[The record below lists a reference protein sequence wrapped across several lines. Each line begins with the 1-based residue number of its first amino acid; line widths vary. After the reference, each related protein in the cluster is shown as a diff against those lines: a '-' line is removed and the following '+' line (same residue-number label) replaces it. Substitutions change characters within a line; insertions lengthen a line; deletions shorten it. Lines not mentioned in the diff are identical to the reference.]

1 MAQANGFDLAVVGAG
16 SAGFSAA
23 IAAAER
29 GAKVLLVGHGTI
41 GGTCVNVGC
50 IPSKFLV
57 RAAEAVW
64 AGRAARRFAGLVGE
78 VRLQDWTALRRQKDE
93 LVARLRREKYV
104 DLLGH
109 YGNVRYLEG
118 RARLVAGG
126 LEVAG
131 RRLMVPRILLTTG
144 ARPRVPEIPGLERT
158 PWLDSTRAL
167 ALERLPRSLLVL
179 GAGYVGAELA
189 QAFSRL
195 GVEVTLLCR
204 RRLLP
209 EAEPELSGAL
219 ADHLRGEGLRLREG
233 LRYLHIAPTSSGV
246 RLEAEGAGG
255 PEALEAEAVLIAAGR
270 VPNSDGLG
278 LEELGVARNAEG
290 AVVVDRFMRT
300 SREGIYAAGDVTDR
314 HRYVYMAAHGGRI
327 AAINALEGEVENYDD
342 RAVPS
347 VVFTDPELASVGM
360 TEASARA
367 AGLAVRTSFLEA
379 DQLPRALAAND
390 LRVRIKLVAEAA
402 SGRLLGV
409 HILAPHAGD
418 SIQSGALALR
428 AGMTADELGR
438 VIFPYLTTV
447 EGLKLAAQ
455 GFARDVS
462 KLSCCAG

>member
-16 SAGFSAA
+16 SAGFAA
-23 IAAAER
+23 TIAAAER
-29 GAKVLLVGHGTI
+29 GARALLVGHGTL

-57 RAAEAVW
+57 RAAEAAY
-64 AGRAARRFAGLVGE
+64 AGRAARRFAGLAGE
-78 VRLQDWTALRRQKDE
+78 VRLRDWTALRRQKDE
-93 LVARLRREKYV
+93 LVLRLRKEKYA

-109 YGNVRYLEG
+109 YPSVRYLEG
-118 RARLVAGG
+118 RARLVEGG

-131 RRLMVPRILLTTG
+131 RRFMVPRILLTTG
-144 ARPRVPEIPGLERT
+144 ARPRVPEIPGLART
-158 PWLDSTRAL
+158 SWLDSTRAL
-167 ALERLPRSLLVL
+167 ALARLPRTLLVL

-219 ADHLRGEGLRLREG
+219 ADHLRREGLRLIEG
-233 LRYLHIAPTSSGV
+233 VRYLRIAPTQAGV
-246 RLEAEGAGG
+246 RLEVERAGRA
-255 PEALEAEAVLIAAGR
+255 EALEAEAVLIAAGR
-270 VPNSDGLG
+270 VPNSEGLG

-327 AAINALEGEVENYDD
+327 AAINALEGEVESYDD
-342 RAVPS
+342 RAVPG

-360 TEASARA
+360 TEAKARA
-367 AGLAVRTSFLEA
+367 ACHEVRCSLLEA

-390 LRVRIKLVAEAA
+390 PRVRIKLVAEAA

-428 AGMTADELGR
+428 AGMTAEELGR
-438 VIFPYLTTV
+438 AIFPYLTTV

-455 GFARDVS
+455 GFVRDLA